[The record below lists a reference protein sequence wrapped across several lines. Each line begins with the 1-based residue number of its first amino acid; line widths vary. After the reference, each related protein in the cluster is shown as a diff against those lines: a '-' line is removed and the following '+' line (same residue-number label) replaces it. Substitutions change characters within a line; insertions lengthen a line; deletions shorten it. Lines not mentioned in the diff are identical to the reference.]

1 MMVRNITSAI
11 HVRRGD
17 YSSVSA
23 PIGFYK
29 RNMVSSAVIVT
40 DDLEWVMQHPSV
52 FGNCVVSQGN
62 SPGFDM
68 ALMAAASDTVVI
80 GIGTFAWWGAY
91 LSNAR
96 RIIYFGDQAGYQS
109 VDYNESDRMPSQW
122 IKRL

>member
-1 MMVRNITSAI
+1 
-11 HVRRGD
+11 
-17 YSSVSA
+17 
-23 PIGFYK
+23 
-29 RNMVSSAVIVT
+29 
-40 DDLEWVMQHPSV
+40 
-52 FGNCVVSQGN
+52 
-62 SPGFDM
+62 M

-80 GIGTFAWWGAY
+80 GVGTFAWWGAY